1 MAQPKILNER
11 YQIEATLGEG
21 GMARVY
27 RGTDGVLGRPVAIK
41 VLADRYANDDTF
53 VTRFRRE
60 AQAAAAL
67 NHPNVVSVFDTGD
80 DGQAHYIVMEYVP
93 GQTLADVLK
102 REGPLDPDRAAR
114 IAEDVATAL
123 QAAHE
128 RGLVHRDVKPGNVMI
143 DPEGRTKVMDFGIAR
158 AAANDTLTQTGAVL
172 GTAAYLSPEQAR
184 GDAVDARSDIYSLGC
199 VLYEMLTGR
208 PPFTG
213 DSPVAI
219 AYAHVNDQPDSPTA
233 HRRGVPPELEA
244 VTMRALAK
252 DPDDR
257 YPSAEAFRAA
267 IAAARGAGV
276 STEPIGAAAGDTA
289 VMPAPETTAPVSAE
303 PAGPTRRVSWIP
315 LALIAAA
322 VLAVA
327 GILALTLAGDGD
339 PGDQRGGGDR
349 NQQEQAPP
357 EQESPAPPDELPA
370 PDVALGAFE
379 DLLEASVTDGTLT
392 FEAADAIGSKAN
404 AAGDKYFQG
413 DLEGALGELEAAH
426 EEVDKALSEGEITS
440 EETATSLHQAL
451 DLVAASMQ
459 ASPPEVPTEEEG
471 EGEGGNGD
479 EESSGPGN
487 SESAPGQEKK
497 DKDKDKDKDKG
508 KGED

>member
-1 MAQPKILNER
+1 MAQRKILNER
-11 YQIEATLGEG
+11 YEIEATLGEG

-41 VLADRYANDDTF
+41 VLADRYAGDDTF

-158 AAANDTLTQTGAVL
+158 AAADDTLTQTGAVL
-172 GTAAYLSPEQAR
+172 GTAGYLSPEQAQ
-184 GDAVDARSDIYSLGC
+184 GTTVDARSDIYSLGC
-199 VLYEMLTGR
+199 VLYETLTGR

-219 AYAHVNDQPDSPTA
+219 AYAHVNDQPDPPSA
-233 HRRGVPPELEA
+233 HRPGIPPELEA
-244 VTMRALAK
+244 VTMKALAK
-252 DPDDR
+252 NPDDR
-257 YPSAEAFRAA
+257 YGSASELRDAL
-267 IAAARGAGV
+267 AAARAAGV
-276 STEPIGAAAGDTA
+276 ATEPMAMAGGDTA
-289 VMPAPETTAPVSAE
+289 VMPAPGSTAPVPSEAAA
-303 PAGPTRRVSWIP
+303 PPRRMSWLP

-327 GILALTLAGDGD
+327 GILALTLAGDQER
-339 PGDQRGGGDR
+339 PRDQRGGGDR

-357 EQESPAPPDELPA
+357 QESPAPPAEIPA

-379 DLLEASVTDGTLT
+379 DLLTSSVTDGSLT
-392 FEAADAIGSKAN
+392 FEAADKIGSKAN
-404 AAGDKYFQG
+404 DAGDKYFEG
-413 DLEGALGELEAAH
+413 DLEGALAEVEAARQ
-426 EEVDKALSEGEITS
+426 EVDKAASKGEITS
-440 EETATSLHQAL
+440 EETLTALHQGL
-451 DLVAASMQ
+451 DVVAASME
-459 ASPPEVPTEEEG
+459 AAPPEVPSDEG
-471 EGEGGNGD
+471 DGD
-479 EESSGPGN
+479 G
-487 SESAPGQEKK
+487 
-497 DKDKDKDKDKG
+497 DD
-508 KGED
+508 

>member
-11 YQIEATLGEG
+11 YEIETTLGEG

-27 RGTDGVLGRPVAIK
+27 RGTDGVLSRPVAIK

-184 GDAVDARSDIYSLGC
+184 GDPVDARSDIYSLGA

-219 AYAHVNDQPDSPTA
+219 AYAHVNDQPDPPSA
-233 HRRGVPPELEA
+233 HRPGVPPELEA
-244 VTMRALAK
+244 VTIRALAK
-252 DPDDR
+252 DPGDR

-289 VMPAPETTAPVSAE
+289 VMPAPVSAQ
-303 PAGPTRRVSWIP
+303 PAGPARRVSWIP
-315 LALIAAA
+315 LTLIAAA

-327 GILALTLAGDGD
+327 GILALTLAGD
-339 PGDQRGGGDR
+339 RDR
-349 NQQEQAPP
+349 PAGRNRDRQEQGQPR
-357 EQESPAPPDELPA
+357 EESPAPPAEIPA

-379 DLLEASVTDGTLT
+379 NLLEASVTDGTLT
-392 FEAADAIGSKAN
+392 FEAADKIGSKAN
-404 AAGDKYFQG
+404 DAGDKYF
-413 DLEGALGELEAAH
+413 EGELQPALDELSKAH

-440 EETATSLHQAL
+440 DETATALHQAL
-451 DLVAASMQ
+451 DLVSASMQ

-471 EGEGGNGD
+471 EGNGD

-497 DKDKDKDKDKG
+497 DKH

>member
-1 MAQPKILNER
+1 MAQPKILNDR
-11 YQIEATLGEG
+11 YEIEATLGEG

-41 VLADRYANDDTF
+41 VLADRYTNDATF

-102 REGPLDPDRAAR
+102 REGPLEPDRAAR
-114 IAEDVATAL
+114 IAEDVGTAL

-158 AAANDTLTQTGAVL
+158 AAADDTLTQTGAVL

-184 GDAVDARSDIYSLGC
+184 GDPVDARSDIYSLGC

-219 AYAHVNDQPDSPTA
+219 AYAHVNDQPDPPSA

-244 VTMRALAK
+244 VTLRALAK
-252 DPDDR
+252 DPEDR
-257 YPSAEAFRAA
+257 YRSAGELRDAL
-267 IAAARGAGV
+267 AAARSAGV
-276 STEPIGAAAGDTA
+276 ATEPMGAAAAGDTA
-289 VMPAPETTAPVSAE
+289 VMPAPGATAPVSTE
-303 PAGPTRRVSWIP
+303 PAGPPRRTSWIP

-327 GILALTLAGDGD
+327 GILALALAGDRD
-339 PGDQRGGGDR
+339 QPGDQGGGRNR
-349 NQQEQAPP
+349 NQPEQAPP
-357 EQESPAPPDELPA
+357 EEESPAPPAEIPA

-379 DLLEASVTDGTLT
+379 DLLEASVTDGSLT
-392 FEAADAIGSKAN
+392 FEAADKISSKAN
-404 AAGDKYFQG
+404 AEGDKYFEG
-413 DLEGALGELEAAH
+413 DLEGALAELEAAH
-426 EEVDKALSEGEITS
+426 EEVDAAASEGELTS
-440 EETATSLHQAL
+440 EETLAALHRGL
-451 DLVAASMQ
+451 NVVAASME
-459 ASPPEVPTEEEG
+459 ASPPEVATEEEG
-471 EGEGGNGD
+471 GGNGD

-487 SESAPGQEKK
+487 SENAPGQEKK
-497 DKDKDKDKDKG
+497 DKS

>member
-11 YQIEATLGEG
+11 YEIESTLGEG

-93 GQTLADVLK
+93 GHTLADVLK

-114 IAEDVATAL
+114 IAENVATAL

-143 DPEGRTKVMDFGIAR
+143 DPQGRTKVMDFGIAR
-158 AAANDTLTQTGAVL
+158 AATDDTLTQTGAVL

-184 GDAVDARSDIYSLGC
+184 GDPVDARSDIYSLGC

-219 AYAHVNDQPDSPTA
+219 AYAHVNDQPDPPSA
-233 HRRGVPPELEA
+233 HRPGIPPDLEA
-244 VTMRALAK
+244 VTMKALAK
-252 DPDDR
+252 DPADR
-257 YPSAEAFRAA
+257 YGSAGALHDAL
-267 IAAARGAGV
+267 AAARAAGV
-276 STEPIGAAAGDTA
+276 PTEPIGAAAGDTA
-289 VMPAPETTAPVSAE
+289 VMPVPGTTAPVSPE
-303 PAGPTRRVSWIP
+303 PAGPPRRMSWIP

-327 GILALTLAGDGD
+327 GILALTLAGDGAR
-339 PGDQRGGGDR
+339 PRNQGGGQDR
-349 NQQEQAPP
+349 SQPEQAAP
-357 EQESPAPPDELPA
+357 EQESPAPPAEIPA
-370 PDVALGAFE
+370 PDEALGAFE
-379 DLLEASVTDGTLT
+379 DLLVASVGDGTLT
-392 FEAADAIGSKAN
+392 FKAAEKIGSKAN
-404 AAGDKYFQG
+404 DAGDKYFEG
-413 DLEGALGELEAAH
+413 DLEGALAEVEAARK
-426 EEVDKALSEGEITS
+426 EADKAASQGEITS
-440 EETATSLHQAL
+440 EETLAALHQGL
-451 DLVAASMQ
+451 DVVAASME
-459 ASPPEVPTEEEG
+459 AAPPEVATEEGDG
-471 EGEGGNGD
+471 EGD

-487 SESAPGQEKK
+487 SENAPGREKK
-497 DKDKDKDKDKG
+497 DGDE
-508 KGED
+508 GEG

>member
-1 MAQPKILNER
+1 VAQPKILNER
-11 YQIEATLGEG
+11 YEIETTLGEG

-184 GDAVDARSDIYSLGC
+184 GDPVDARSDIYSLGA

-208 PPFTG
+208 PPFTA

-219 AYAHVNDQPDSPTA
+219 AYAHVNDQPDPPSA
-233 HRRGVPPELEA
+233 HRPGVSPELEA
-244 VTMRALAK
+244 VTIRALAK
-252 DPDDR
+252 DPGDR

-289 VMPAPETTAPVSAE
+289 VMPAPVSTQ
-303 PAGPTRRVSWIP
+303 PAGLARRVSWIP

-327 GILALTLAGDGD
+327 GILALTLAGD
-339 PGDQRGGGDR
+339 RDR
-349 NQQEQAPP
+349 PAGRNRDRQGQGQPQE
-357 EQESPAPPDELPA
+357 ESPAPPAEIPA

-379 DLLEASVTDGTLT
+379 NLLEASVTDGTLT
-392 FEAADAIGSKAN
+392 FEAADKIGSKAN
-404 AAGDKYFQG
+404 DAGDKYF
-413 DLEGALGELEAAH
+413 EGELQPALDELSKAH

-440 EETATSLHQAL
+440 DETATALHQAL
-451 DLVAASMQ
+451 DLVSASMQ
-459 ASPPEVPTEEEG
+459 ASPPEVPTGEEG
-471 EGEGGNGD
+471 EGNGD

-497 DKDKDKDKDKG
+497 DKDKDKDK
-508 KGED
+508 GED

>member
-1 MAQPKILNER
+1 MAQPKILSER
-11 YQIEATLGEG
+11 YEIETTLGEG

-102 REGPLDPDRAAR
+102 REGPLDPDRAAG

-158 AAANDTLTQTGAVL
+158 AAADDTLTQTGAVL

-184 GDAVDARSDIYSLGC
+184 GDPVDARSDIYSLGA

-219 AYAHVNDQPDSPTA
+219 AYAHVNDPPDPPSA
-233 HRRGVPPELEA
+233 HRPGVPPELEA

-252 DPDDR
+252 DPNDR
-257 YPSAEAFRAA
+257 YGSAGEFRDAL
-267 IAAARGAGV
+267 AAARGAGV

-289 VMPAPETTAPVSAE
+289 VMPAPGATAPVSTE
-303 PAGPTRRVSWIP
+303 PVGPPRRASWLP

-327 GILALTLAGDGD
+327 GILALSLTGGER
-339 PGDQRGGGDR
+339 QRGGR
-349 NQQEQAPP
+349 NRNQEQAPP
-357 EQESPAPPDELPA
+357 EQESPAPPAEIPA

-379 DLLEASVTDGTLT
+379 NLLAASVTDGTLT
-392 FEAADAIGSKAN
+392 LEAADKIGSKAN
-404 AAGDKYFQG
+404 AAGDKYF
-413 DLEGALGELEAAH
+413 EGELEPALDELSKAH

-440 EETATSLHQAL
+440 DETASALHQGL
-451 DLVAASMQ
+451 DMVAASME

-471 EGEGGNGD
+471 DGNGD

-487 SESAPGQEKK
+487 SENAPGRG
-497 DKDKDKDKDKG
+497 KG
-508 KGED
+508 KGKGKGKD

>member
-1 MAQPKILNER
+1 MAQPKILNDR
-11 YQIEATLGEG
+11 YEIETTLGEG

-41 VLADRYANDDTF
+41 VLADRYAHDDTF

-102 REGPLDPDRAAR
+102 REGPLEPDRASR

-158 AAANDTLTQTGAVL
+158 AAADDTLTQTGAVL
-172 GTAAYLSPEQAR
+172 GTAAYLSPEQAQ
-184 GDAVDARSDIYSLGC
+184 GTTVDARSDIYSLGC
-199 VLYEMLTGR
+199 VLYEMVAGR

-219 AYAHVNDQPDSPTA
+219 AYAHVNDPPDPPSV
-233 HRRGVPPELEA
+233 HRPGVPPELEA

-257 YPSAEAFRAA
+257 YGSAAELRDAL
-267 IAAARGAGV
+267 AAARAAGV
-276 STEPIGAAAGDTA
+276 NTEPIGAAAGDTA
-289 VMPAPETTAPVSAE
+289 LMPAPGTTAPVSTE
-303 PAGPTRRVSWIP
+303 PAGTARRASWLP
-315 LALIAAA
+315 LALVAAV

-327 GILALTLAGDGD
+327 GILALTLAGNGD
-339 PGDQRGGGDR
+339 RRGNQGGGRNR
-349 NQQEQAPP
+349 NQPEQAPP
-357 EQESPAPPDELPA
+357 EEESPAPTDEIPA

-379 DLLEASVTDGTLT
+379 DLLAASVSDGSLTL
-392 FEAADAIGSKAN
+392 EAADKIGSKAN
-404 AAGDKYFQG
+404 AAGDKYFEG

-426 EEVDKALSEGEITS
+426 EEVDAAASKGEITS
-440 EETATSLHQAL
+440 EETLAALHQAL
-451 DLVAASMQ
+451 DLVSASMQ
-459 ASPPEVPTEEEG
+459 AAPPEVPTEDEG
-471 EGEGGNGD
+471 DGGNGNGD

-487 SESAPGQEKK
+487 SETPPGQEKK
-497 DKDKDKDKDKG
+497 DKDKGKD
-508 KGED
+508 